1 MLKIGSHV
9 SMSSPEY
16 ILGSV
21 KEALAYRAN
30 ALMLYTGAPQNSFR
44 VPISQLRI
52 EEGIKLWKENGNDVN
67 DIIIHCPYIINLA
80 NTLKP
85 ETYLSGKEVLR
96 REIDRTMAIGARIM
110 VLHPGSSLTGDVNE
124 SLLQCARGINE
135 VLKEDD
141 DVIIALETMAG
152 KGSEIGRD
160 FSQLKTIIDNVE
172 LKDKVGVCLDTC
184 HIHDGGYDLSD
195 FDGVLDE
202 FDQIIGLGR
211 LTVMHI
217 NDSKNIK
224 GAHKDRHA
232 NIGYGEIGFE
242 TLNRIVHHPATDNI
256 AKILE
261 TPYINSQSPY
271 GYEIENFVNQ
281 EFKEIPL

>member
-184 HIHDGGYDLSD
+184 HIHDGGYDLTD

>member
-1 MLKIGSHV
+1 MLKLGSHV

-44 VPISQLRI
+44 APISQLRI
-52 EEGIKLWKENGNDVN
+52 EEGIELWKESGNDVN

-96 REIDRTMAIGARIM
+96 KEIDRTQAIGATIM

-135 VLKEDD
+135 ILREDD
-141 DVIIALETMAG
+141 KVIIALETMAG

-160 FSQLKTIIDNVE
+160 FSQIATIIDNIE
-172 LKDKVGVCLDTC
+172 LKDKIGVCLDTC
-184 HIHDGGYDLSD
+184 HIHDAGYDLTD
-195 FDGVLDE
+195 FDGVLKE
-202 FDQIIGLGR
+202 FDEIIGLDR

-217 NDSKNIK
+217 NDSKNVR

-242 TLNRIVHHPATDNI
+242 TLNKIVHHPLTDNI

-261 TPYINSQSPY
+261 TPYIDSKSPY
-271 GYEIENFVNQ
+271 GYEIENFIKE
-281 EFKEIPL
+281 EFREIPL

>member
-96 REIDRTMAIGARIM
+96 REIDRTIAIGARIM

-135 VLKEDD
+135 ILKEDD

-184 HIHDGGYDLSD
+184 HIHDGGYDLTD

-217 NDSKNIK
+217 NDSKNIR

>member
-52 EEGIKLWKENGNDVN
+52 EEGISLWKENGNDVK

-96 REIDRTMAIGARIM
+96 REIDRTQAIGATIM
-110 VLHPGSSLTGDVNE
+110 VLHPGSSLTGDVHE

-141 DVIIALETMAG
+141 NVIIALETMAG
-152 KGSEIGRD
+152 KGSEIGKD
-160 FSQLKTIIDNVE
+160 FSQLRTIIDNIE
-172 LKDKVGVCLDTC
+172 LKDKIGVCLDTC
-184 HIHDGGYDLSD
+184 HIHDGGYDLTD
-195 FDGVLDE
+195 FDGVLKE
-202 FDQIIGLGR
+202 FDEIIGLDR
-211 LTVMHI
+211 LSVMHI
-217 NDSKNIK
+217 NDSKNAR

-242 TLNRIVHHPATDNI
+242 TLNRIVHHPLTDNI

-261 TPYINSQSPY
+261 TPYIDSKSPY
-271 GYEIENFVNQ
+271 GYEIENFING
-281 EFKEIPL
+281 EFREIPL

>member
-44 VPISQLRI
+44 VPIGQLRI
-52 EEGIKLWKENGNDVN
+52 EEGISLWKESGNDVKN
-67 DIIIHCPYIINLA
+67 IIIHCPYIINLA

-96 REIDRTMAIGARIM
+96 REIDRTQAIGATIM
-110 VLHPGSSLTGDVNE
+110 VLHPGSSLTGDVHE

-141 DVIIALETMAG
+141 NVIIALETMAG

-160 FSQLKTIIDNVE
+160 FSQLRTIIDNIE
-172 LKDKVGVCLDTC
+172 LKDKIGVCLDTC
-184 HIHDGGYDLSD
+184 HIHDGGYDLTD
-195 FDGVLDE
+195 FDGVLKE
-202 FDQIIGLGR
+202 FDEIIGLDR
-211 LTVMHI
+211 LSVMHI
-217 NDSKNIK
+217 NDSKNVR

-242 TLNRIVHHPATDNI
+242 TLNRIVHHPLTDNI

-261 TPYINSQSPY
+261 TPYIDSKSPY
-271 GYEIENFVNQ
+271 GYEIENFINGK
-281 EFKEIPL
+281 FREIPL

>member
-141 DVIIALETMAG
+141 DVIIAMETMAG

-184 HIHDGGYDLSD
+184 HIHDGGYDLTD

-217 NDSKNIK
+217 NDSKNIR